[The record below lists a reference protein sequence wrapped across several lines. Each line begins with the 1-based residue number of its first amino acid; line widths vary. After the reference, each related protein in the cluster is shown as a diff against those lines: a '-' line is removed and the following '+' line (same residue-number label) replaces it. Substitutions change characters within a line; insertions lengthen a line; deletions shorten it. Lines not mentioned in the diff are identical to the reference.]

1 MGITAFVVAYLFWQ
15 CGSAVMHGR
24 RLSNAAVQ
32 NFHHQLDSE
41 KYDEIFEMADES
53 FRTSKS
59 KEDSL
64 NVLRTVHAKLGDVR
78 SETLTQVTVQSTGAG
93 TFVTATYRTTFDQGE
108 AIEQFTWVKRGET
121 LLLRGYHVD
130 SNALIS

>member
-1 MGITAFVVAYLFWQ
+1 MVGVAVAYLFWQ

-32 NFHHQLDSE
+32 NFHQQLNAE
-41 KYDEIFEMADES
+41 KYDEIFDTADES

-64 NVLRTVHAKLGDVR
+64 KVLRTVHAKLGNAR
-78 SETLTQVTVQSTGAG
+78 SETLTQVTMQTTGAG
-93 TFVTATYRTTFDQGE
+93 TFVITTYTTTFEQGE
-108 AIEQFTWVKRGET
+108 AVERFTWVKRGET
-121 LLLRGYHVD
+121 LFLRGYHVD
-130 SNALIS
+130 SNALTS